1 MMDCEFAAREMS
13 FGARGVARTIRI
25 LISFLEKRRLN
36 SFVNVSP
43 MVKTRVR
50 LRVYHAV
57 KNDARVRQAGE
68 FDVRGETL
76 RPRAA
81 DSIHSQP
88 LKSRT
93 VGIPRKSRSNPR
105 TEGSIPP
112 IEPARDRT
120 VHRPEKSSH
129 LSASRASAPG
139 TRSAKRASRRSSVPN
154 ARATTFFPTREK
166 KRPLLSVSRSA
177 LTPRATPR
185 RQTSRPSPEES
196 PTPRFPPLR
205 TLPPREREA
214 RDARPRD
221 ILPSRRPI
229 RG

>member
-81 DSIHSQP
+81 DLHP
-88 LKSRT
+88 LTASKISNRRNPPE
-93 VGIPRKSRSNPR
+93 IPLEPSNR
-105 TEGSIPP
+105 GSIPP

-139 TRSAKRASRRSSVPN
+139 TRSAKRASRRSPVPN

-196 PTPRFPPLR
+196 PTPCFPPLR

-221 ILPSRRPI
+221 ILPTRRPI